1 MYRLYCNVT
10 TVSTS
15 FGVFL
20 SIERGSGC
28 GASTFFLGISIE
40 FVSHLKGAIAR
51 ENALL
56 QT

>member
-10 TVSTS
+10 TVSTRFAS
-15 FGVFL
+15 SSRPSGLGVEHRLF
-20 SIERGSGC
+20 S
-28 GASTFFLGISIE
+28 GISIEE

-51 ENALL
+51 DNALL